1 MIYVNNIPVGTQHF
15 PDNTILVKQPNLMS
29 QPVYID
35 WRFEDN
41 EELFTVLCLA
51 DHLHQN
57 HPDVAL
63 FMPYIPN
70 ARQDRTKVPQDV
82 FTLKTFCKLINDAN
96 FQHVTVLDPHSHVS
110 EALIDRIKIKSPLP
124 YIRRAIGE
132 IPSKELILFYP
143 DEGAMKRYADMV
155 HRPYAFG
162 IKKRNWS
169 DGKILGLDV
178 AGNTEDLAGKDVLI
192 VDDICSRGGTFYF
205 SAQAL
210 KNLGV
215 NNIYLY
221 VTHCEKTIFEGEIF
235 KSGLISKVFTTDSI
249 FTEDSQKLA
258 EHFGV
263 SDRITV
269 YRV

>member
-1 MIYVNNIPVGTQHF
+1 MIYVNNILVEIEHF

-35 WRFEDN
+35 WRFENN
-41 EELFTVLCLA
+41 EELFTILCLA
-51 DHLHQN
+51 DHLHQR

-63 FMPYIPN
+63 YMPYIPN

-82 FTLKTFCKLINDAN
+82 FTLKTFCKLINAAN
-96 FQHVTVLDPHSHVS
+96 FQYVTVLDPHSYVS
-110 EALIDRIKIKSPLP
+110 EALIDRIKIESPLP
-124 YIRRAIGE
+124 YIRRAISE
-132 IPSKELILFYP
+132 IASRELMLFYP

-162 IKKRNWS
+162 IKRRNWS

-263 SDRITV
+263 SDKITV